1 MLHQKRMVP
10 ALAALAVLLAAA
22 GPAAPQHSPD
32 TLLLK
37 DFRPVPIHRIPVTE
51 VPKARFPV
59 IDMHSHPYARTPEEV
74 DQWVAVMDEAGI
86 EKTIVLTGATGERFD
101 NIREMY
107 GRHGG
112 RFELWCGID
121 YSRADQPDF
130 GEVAGRELER
140 CVRAGAR
147 GVGEISDKG
156 RGVVRRAAPGVRI
169 HPDDPRMDP
178 VWRKCAELKLPVN
191 LHVADPVWAYQPM
204 NEHNDG
210 LMNAWRWR
218 QDNKPDIVSFEGMIE
233 ILERTVKR
241 HPGAIFIACHLAN
254 LDYDLGR
261 LAGLMDAYPN
271 LYADISARFGETA
284 ATPRATAAFLTRY
297 AGRVMYG
304 TDMGRDA
311 AMYRATFRILET
323 PDEHFYYP
331 RFFNYHWPL
340 SGFGLPEPV
349 LRKLYRETALE
360 LTKRLGK

>member
-1 MLHQKRMVP
+1 MFHGN
-10 ALAALAVLLAAA
+10 AAILAAFLTAASI
-22 GPAAPQHSPD
+22 PAQVSPD
-32 TLLLK
+32 MLLLK
-37 DFRPVPIHRIPVTE
+37 DFHPVPIHRIPVTE
-51 VPKARFPV
+51 VPRAKFPV
-59 IDMHSHPYARTPEEV
+59 IDMHSHAYARTPEEV
-74 DQWVAVMDEAGI
+74 DQWVAVMDKVGI

-130 GEVAGRELER
+130 GEVAVRELER
-140 CVRAGAR
+140 CARADAR

-178 VWRKCAELKLPVN
+178 VWRRCAELKLPVN

-204 NEHNDG
+204 NQHNDG
-210 LMNAWRWR
+210 LMNGWKWR
-218 QDNKPDIVSFEGMIE
+218 QDAPDIVPFDRLIE

-241 HPGAIFIACHLAN
+241 HPRTIFIACHLTN

-261 LAGLMDAYPN
+261 LAKLMDAYPN
-271 LYADISARFGETA
+271 LYTDMSARFGETA

-311 AMYRATFRILET
+311 EMYRATFRILET
-323 PDEHFYYP
+323 LDEHFYDR